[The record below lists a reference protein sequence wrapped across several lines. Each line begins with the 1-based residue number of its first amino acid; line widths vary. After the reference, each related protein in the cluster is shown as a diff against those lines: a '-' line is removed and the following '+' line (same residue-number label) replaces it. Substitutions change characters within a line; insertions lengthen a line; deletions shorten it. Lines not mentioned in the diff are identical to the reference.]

1 MSAPN
6 SQIQWYLAR
15 EGKQYGPLSEQELSK
30 FVELGHLLPSDL
42 LWREGFT
49 DWRPAPSV
57 FPPRSAAPP
66 RPAPAAAPVRT
77 AQASPQQGRQPSM
90 AEQAAAA
97 WPKGGEVAARAATAD
112 QQRQAGGFSPSQP
125 GAQRQPTAERQPARG
140 PAQPDRRQHDPQL
153 GFGQPDRQRIDPA
166 EFDDDADFQ
175 PGGQVLR
182 KILVFGAVLA
192 VLAGA
197 GYGAYTFRSQIMGLA
212 GLSGTEQKQAI
223 PVVVSDRKLLDVPPL
238 KGLQGTPEQ
247 IDGNLQQ
254 TALWRVV
261 KREFPDW
268 YVEQIKGASD
278 LSARNADKG
287 EVAQKMAQALVM
299 LRRQQLNHALSASV
313 PRLRLVAASFFENLA
328 ELRKTSDVACFEFI
342 ARGEA
347 SPLVVTM
354 LQGSPHVP
362 RLQAQMTAVYE
373 AIADGRKTPRAY
385 PAPKREDYEKLALDL
400 QQQRGWTQ
408 ADLQLFTNERALAQA
423 TPGKV
428 CQLVHDW
435 FAAQL
440 DIKDIDMQVR
450 LLVDSLKPVV
460 AG

>member
-15 EGKQYGPLSEQELSK
+15 EGKQYGPLSELELSK
-30 FVELGHLLPSDL
+30 FVELGHLLPTDL

-57 FPPRSAAPP
+57 FPPKSAAP
-66 RPAPAAAPVRT
+66 RPAPAPARAAP
-77 AQASPQQGRQPSM
+77 AAARQPSM

-97 WPKGGEVAARAATAD
+97 WPRGGEPAARAASAD
-112 QQRQAGGFSPSQP
+112 QQRQAGGYTAAQP
-125 GAQRQPTAERQPARG
+125 AAQRQPSMQRQQGRG
-140 PAQPDRRQHDPQL
+140 PAQQPEPGQLDPQF
-153 GFGQPDRQRIDPA
+153 GFGHAERKKIDPA

-182 KILVFGAVLA
+182 KALTVVALLA
-192 VLAGA
+192 VIAGA
-197 GYGAYTFRSQIMGLA
+197 GYGAYTFRSQIMGIAGLA
-212 GLSGTEQKQAI
+212 GSERKQAV
-223 PVVVSDRKLLDVPPL
+223 PVIVSDRKLLDVPPL
-238 KGLQGTPEQ
+238 KGLQGTPEE

-254 TALWRVV
+254 TALWRVI
-261 KREFPDW
+261 KREFPEW
-268 YVEQIKGASD
+268 YVEQIKSTSD
-278 LSARNADKG
+278 LSARNTDKA
-287 EVAQKMAQALVM
+287 EVAQKMAQALVL
-299 LRRQQLNHALSASV
+299 LRRQQLNNALSASV
-313 PRLRLVAASFFENLA
+313 PRLRLVASSFFENLA

-408 ADLQLFTNERALAQA
+408 ADLQLFTNERALSQA

-440 DIKDIDMQVR
+440 DIKDADMQVR